1 MKHELT
7 AYLIQGDGDVSALPT
22 EGILVA
28 FDQLLR
34 VNEAQEHPLPSTQ
47 AAVSGVLQA
56 IRQAMRQS
64 TSLDPER
71 HWWE

>member
-7 AYLIQGDGDVSALPT
+7 AYLVRGDGQVSAIPT

-28 FDQLLR
+28 LDQVTR
-34 VNEAQEHPLPSTQ
+34 VSEAQGQSLPSTQ
-47 AAVSGVLQA
+47 AAVYGVLQA
-56 IRQAMRQS
+56 IRQGMREI

-71 HWWE
+71 HEWG